1 MFIIGET
8 DQTDEKLE
16 TAVVEPFF
24 LSSFQSQNRTVED
37 VEIDKMT
44 HLKTEVVDECDETV
58 EV

>member
-37 VEIDKMT
+37 VGQDDSFEDRGGR
-44 HLKTEVVDECDETV
+44 
-58 EV
+58 